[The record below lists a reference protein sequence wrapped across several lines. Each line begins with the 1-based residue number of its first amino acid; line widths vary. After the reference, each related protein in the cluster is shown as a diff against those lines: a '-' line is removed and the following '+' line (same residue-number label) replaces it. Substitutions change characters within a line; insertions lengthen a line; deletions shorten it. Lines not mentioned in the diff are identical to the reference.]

1 MSSSPDA
8 NWTLP
13 SFPSVPCLDDLIAL
27 SEQVISGFEEVVV
40 DLDIAL
46 SKFDEAMSGLGGA
59 SRN

>member
-13 SFPSVPCLDDLIAL
+13 SFPSVPSLDDLIAL
-27 SEQVISGFEEVVV
+27 NEQVIAEFEEVVV
-40 DLDIAL
+40 DLDKAL
-46 SKFDEAMSGLGGA
+46 SKFDKALSGLGDA